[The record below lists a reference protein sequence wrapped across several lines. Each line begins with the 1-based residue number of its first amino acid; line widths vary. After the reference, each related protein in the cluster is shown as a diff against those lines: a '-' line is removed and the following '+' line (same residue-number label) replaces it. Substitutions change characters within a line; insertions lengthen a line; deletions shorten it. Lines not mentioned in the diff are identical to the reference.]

1 MNAAPAGTRYL
12 ADLQA
17 RWRAGDRP
25 KFLCFWGHTHRTD
38 ELGPWCLSQWAETPF
53 ELDGVRYRTAE
64 HYMMAEKARLF
75 GDAARL
81 AEIVASS
88 TPGAAKAAG
97 RGVVGFDEAR
107 WVEHRFDIVVRGN
120 VAKFGATRELRTWL
134 VGTAP
139 RVLVEASPRDR
150 VWGIGRVATD
160 PAAVDPTQWRGLNL
174 LGFALMEARRQ
185 LVELG

>member
-1 MNAAPAGTRYL
+1 MNAATPDTRYL

-17 RWRAGDRP
+17 RWRAGERS

-38 ELGPWCLSQWAETPF
+38 ELGPWCLSQWADTPF
-53 ELDGVRYRTAE
+53 EHEGVRYLTAE
-64 HYMMAEKARLF
+64 HFMMAEKARLF
-75 GDAARL
+75 GDAERL
-81 AEIVASS
+81 SAIVVSS
-88 TPGAAKAAG
+88 TPGAAKALG
-97 RGVVGFDEAR
+97 RSVVGFDEAR

-120 VAKFGATRELRTWL
+120 VAKFAASDALRAWL

-185 LVELG
+185 LAEHG